1 MKKIHTIRLPHLG
14 EGVESADVSEI
25 LVSPGDKINSNEPI
39 VVLESDKATMEIPS
53 DIKGTIQEVFIEE
66 GKEVLTGDKIVS
78 ILSEEPTENIE
89 KEEEKEEEKQE
100 ETQSQTIETD
110 TTYTPTKKAEHTF
123 RTSPSVRKLARELQ
137 ISLSDIKGS
146 GKKGRITREDLIYE
160 IKGRMTKKGSE
171 EKKQE
176 TDYSQWGPTEVIPLS
191 KVKRITGTRME
202 SAWREIP
209 QVTQFDKADISGL
222 NTYRKNLNKEN
233 PTTKIT
239 FLPFLIKAVT
249 KALIKFPDLNSSLSV
264 EKDSLIHKRYY
275 NIGVAVDTPGGLVV
289 PVVKNTNKK
298 DIIEISKEL
307 EALSRRSR
315 EKQLKPEELK
325 GGTFTIS
332 SLGGIGGTYFSP
344 IVNPPQVAILGVS
357 KAKKEPVFSTSK
369 NNFVPKDIL
378 PLSLTYDHRVI
389 DGAQAAVF
397 TKYLGG
403 VLSEF
408 SQET

>member
-25 LVSPGDKINSNEPI
+25 LVSPGDKIKANEPI
-39 VVLESDKATMEIPS
+39 VVLESDKASMEIPS
-53 DIKGTIQEVFIEE
+53 EIKGTIQEVFIEE

-78 ILSEEPTENIE
+78 ILSEKPTKNKE
-89 KEEEKEEEKQE
+89 KEEEEEKPE
-100 ETQSQTIETD
+100 ETQSQTTGKH
-110 TTYTPTKKAEHTF
+110 TVHTATKNKEHTF

-137 ISLSDIKGS
+137 IGLSEIKGS

-160 IKGRMTKKGSE
+160 IKRRMTKGIE
-171 EKKQE
+171 HEKQE
-176 TDYSQWGPTEVIPLS
+176 TDYSKWGPVDFIPLS
-191 KVKRITGTRME
+191 KVKRITGARME

-209 QVTQFDKADISGL
+209 QVTQFDKADISKL
-222 NTYRKNLNKEN
+222 NIYRKNLKKEN

-264 EKDSLIHKRYY
+264 DRESLIHKRYY
-275 NIGVAVDTPGGLVV
+275 HIGIAVDTPGGLVV

-307 EALSRRSR
+307 EDISKRSR

-344 IVNPPQVAILGVS
+344 IVNPPEVAILGVS
-357 KAKKEPVFSTSK
+357 RAKKEPVFSASK
-369 NNFVPKDIL
+369 SNFTPRDIL
-378 PLSLTYDHRVI
+378 PISLTYDHRVI

-397 TKYLGG
+397 TRYLGS
-403 VLSEF
+403 VLSEI
-408 SQET
+408 SQEV

>member
-1 MKKIHTIRLPHLG
+1 MKKTHTIRLPHLG

-25 LVSPGDKINSNEPI
+25 LVSPGDKINTDEPI
-39 VVLESDKATMEIPS
+39 VVLESDKASMEIPS

-66 GKEVLTGDKIVS
+66 GKEIIAGDKIVS
-78 ILSEEPTENIE
+78 IVSEESTEN
-89 KEEEKEEEKQE
+89 KAKEKEEEKQE
-100 ETQSQTIETD
+100 EIKNQTIEKHTVH
-110 TTYTPTKKAEHTF
+110 TTTKKTEHTF

-137 ISLSDIKGS
+137 INLSDIKGS

-160 IKGRMTKKGSE
+160 IKDRMTKKGAE
-171 EKKQE
+171 REKQE
-176 TDYSQWGPTEVIPLS
+176 TDYSQWGPVDCIPLS

-233 PTTKIT
+233 PTIKIT
-239 FLPFLIKAVT
+239 FLPFLINAVT

-264 EKDSLIHKRYY
+264 DKESLIHKRYY
-275 NIGVAVDTPGGLVV
+275 HIGVAVDTPGGLVV

-307 EALSRRSR
+307 EDISRRSR

-369 NNFVPKDIL
+369 NNFIPKDIL
-378 PLSLTYDHRVI
+378 PVSLTYDHRVI

-397 TKYLGG
+397 TKYLGS
-403 VLSEF
+403 VLLEF